1 MRRAELA
8 RALGVSGKLS
18 EEELTERLEA
28 LPFHARPR
36 VVGGEIEEDRE
47 EGRLLR
53 RRPDGLWDV
62 AWDQEVIT
70 AVDLVDVELCEVA
83 S

>member
-1 MRRAELA
+1 M
-8 RALGVSGKLS
+8 
-18 EEELTERLEA
+18 
-28 LPFHARPR
+28 
-36 VVGGEIEEDRE
+36 GGEIEEDRE